1 MLRLVLFQYLDGGV
15 VDGDVGFALRPR
27 EAEGGHLLPTFHE
40 RDRSLLRIQVAHVG
54 DVGQLD
60 RAPVTDRDAGFA
72 QLMRAGRVAE
82 DANRLLGAGDLR
94 SSAETGRASFRERV
108 CQYG

>member
-1 MLRLVLFQYLDGGV
+1 MNRGILLLELLQYFDGVV

-72 QLMRAGRVAE
+72 QLMRAGRE
-82 DANRLLGAGDLR
+82 IG
-94 SSAETGRASFRERV
+94 SASGRERGV
-108 CQYG
+108 RYG

>member
-1 MLRLVLFQYLDGGV
+1 MNRGILLLELLQYFDGVV

-40 RDRSLLRIQVAHVG
+40 RDRSLLRIQFAPVG

-60 RAPVTDRDAGFA
+60 RSPVTDRVAGFA
-72 QLMRAGRVAE
+72 QLMPAGPVAE
-82 DANRLLGAGDLR
+82 AATQLLGSADRR
-94 SSAETGRASFRERV
+94 SSPRPV
-108 CQYG
+108 CVPRGKQ